1 MGQIIS
7 GKKLSLR
14 QLNLRTTKADWFL
27 FLSLLFLC
35 ICGIFLVRE
44 LIPDGN
50 TVRIDVDGNHSYV
63 YPLNTDRQIPVTGPL
78 GTTHVEIRDNRVRI
92 FESPCTTKR
101 CVRQGWHVK
110 GSVIC
115 LPNRVT
121 VTVGGHEYTTDMDVD
136 ATSG

>member
-1 MGQIIS
+1 MAQTIS

-14 QLNLRTTKADWFL
+14 QLNLKTTKADWIL
-27 FLSLLFLC
+27 FSSLLFLC
-35 ICGIFLVRE
+35 ACGIFLVKD
-44 LIPDGN
+44 LLPDTH

-63 YPLNTDRQIPVTGPL
+63 YPLGTDREIPVTGPL
-78 GTTHVEIRDNRVRI
+78 GITHVEIRDNRVRI
-92 FESPCTTKR
+92 RESPCTTKR

-110 GSVIC
+110 GTVIC

-121 VTVGGHEYTTDMDVD
+121 VTVGAEYTTDMNVD